1 MINAKKIFIVLAV
14 CALAVI
20 SKASSISNSAPD
32 TTAVNIPTPAISCGT
47 SIATPTP
54 FASCGTTM
62 PTPIQTPTPAPS
74 ASSLL
79 KGSAFVSD
87 NTFRSAVLNCKIPD
101 EFKGKNFAVFYEY
114 WASDTPDKIIKTNIY
129 RTYNADNFSSTD
141 SYELFL
147 NGYNTE
153 YSFRAA
159 LVDLSSSNGETIYS
173 DVVTFKSSPPP
184 TAIVNKNKIYGYVAP
199 EFYKTTNVDRSG
211 FTVSI
216 NGGATTAT
224 TDSEGYF
231 SFETSSNK
239 NIFYNIK
246 ISKPGYIERN
256 IDLGFVWK
264 ESSERKVNV
273 SQNGAYSIMMC
284 GDINNDNSV
293 NMSDVIE
300 IAKSFNL
307 TKGMEGFND
316 AADFNR
322 DNAVNMND
330 IVLAAQNFN
339 MSASDYSEYP
349 KIPYIELKSPND
361 IIYAGYNRTPIIDV
375 NGYYL
380 TNVASCSFSLNYNY
394 PAKIVEK
401 ESTGSPDANLLA
413 NPEYAP
419 LMEALDYTEEKVLSV
434 DKYYTKIEDYKNSGA
449 GEESGTLASI
459 QFNLTYSY
467 DTDVLKLGKF
477 VCKDWDNNIIKI
489 EVLKPRFMV
498 TFATP

>member
-1 MINAKKIFIVLAV
+1 MINAKKIFVALSV
-14 CALAVI
+14 CALAVL
-20 SKASSISNSAPD
+20 SAASSINSASPD
-32 TTAVNIPTPAISCGT
+32 ATAINMPTPVISCGT

-54 FASCGTTM
+54 S
-62 PTPIQTPTPAPS
+62 PTPAPS

-79 KGSAFVSD
+79 NGCAFVSD
-87 NTFRSAVLNCKIPD
+87 NTFQSAVLNCKIPD
-101 EFKGKNFAVFYEY
+101 TFEGKNFAVFYEY
-114 WASDTPDKIIKTNIY
+114 WASDTPDEKIKTNIY
-129 RTYNADNFSSTD
+129 RTYNEDNFSSVD

-147 NGYNTE
+147 FGYNVE

-199 EFYKTTNVDRSG
+199 EFYKNTNVDRSG

-216 NGGATTAT
+216 NGGAATTT

-231 SFETSSNK
+231 SFDTSSNK

-256 IDLGFVWK
+256 IDLGFLWK
-264 ESSERKVNV
+264 ASSERKVNV

-284 GDINNDNSV
+284 GDINNDSSV
-293 NMSDVIE
+293 NMSDVIQ

-322 DNAVNMND
+322 DNVVNMND

-339 MSASDYSEYP
+339 MSASNYSEYP
-349 KIPYIELKSPND
+349 KIPYIELKSTND
-361 IIYAGYNRTPIIDV
+361 IIYSGYNITPTFDI

-380 TNVASCSFSLNYNY
+380 KNIASCSFNLRYSTS
-394 PAKIVEK
+394 AKIVEK
-401 ESTGSPDANLLA
+401 ESTGSSNTNLLA
-413 NPEYAP
+413 NPKYDP
-419 LMEALDYTEEKVLSV
+419 IVEAVENANRKVLSFN
-434 DKYYTKIEDYKNSGA
+434 KYYANIADYKNSGA

-459 QFNLTYSY
+459 QVNLESQVYYTEYLQFNE
-467 DTDVLKLGKF
+467 F
-477 VCKDWDNNIIKI
+477 ICKDWDNNNIKI
-489 EVLKPRFMV
+489 EILEPRFTV
-498 TFATP
+498 TFVTP

>member
-1 MINAKKIFIVLAV
+1 MISPKKIFI
-14 CALAVI
+14 ALAV
-20 SKASSISNSAPD
+20 STLTVLSAASSISNAAPD
-32 TTAVNIPTPAISCGT
+32 ATTVYIPTPVISCGT

-54 FASCGTTM
+54 T
-62 PTPIQTPTPAPS
+62 PS

-79 KGSAFVSD
+79 NACAFVSN
-87 NTFRSAVLNCKIPD
+87 NTYQSAVLNCKIPD
-101 EFKGKNFAVFYEY
+101 AFEGKNFAVFYEY
-114 WASDTPDKIIKTNIY
+114 WPSDAPDKVIKTNVY
-129 RTYNADNFSSTD
+129 RTYNADNFSSVD

-147 NGYNTE
+147 KSYNTE

-184 TAIVNKNKIYGYVAP
+184 TAIANKKKIYGYVAP
-199 EFYKTTNVDRSG
+199 EFKATTNIDRSG
-211 FTVSI
+211 FIVSI
-216 NGGATTAT
+216 NGGAATVT

-231 SFETSSNK
+231 SFDTSSNN

-256 IDLGFVWK
+256 IDLGFLWK
-264 ESSERKVNV
+264 SSSERKVNV

-307 TKGMEGFND
+307 TKEMEGFND

-322 DNAVNMND
+322 DNVVNMND
-330 IVLAAQNFN
+330 IVLTAQNFN
-339 MSASDYSEYP
+339 KTVNDYSEYP
-349 KIPYIELKSPND
+349 KIPYIELNSPDD
-361 IIYAGYNRTPIIDV
+361 IIYAGYNRTPTFDV

-380 TNVASCSFSLNYNY
+380 NNIASCSFDLYYNF

-401 ESTGSPDANLLA
+401 ESTGSPNANLLA
-413 NPEYAP
+413 NPKYDP
-419 LMEALDYTEEKVLSV
+419 IVEAVDHTDEKVLSV
-434 DKYYTKIEDYKNSGA
+434 NKYYANIEDYRNSGA
-449 GEESGTLASI
+449 GEELGTLASI
-459 QFNLTYSY
+459 QVNLTLS
-467 DTDVLKLGKF
+467 DNTDILQLSKF
-477 VCKDWDNNIIKI
+477 ICKDWDNNNIKI
-489 EVLKPRFMV
+489 EVLKPKFKV
-498 TFATP
+498 TFVTP